1 MSAAHALLGL
11 LEPAP
16 AHGYTLKRQY
26 DERFAHT
33 KPLAYG
39 QVYAS
44 LARFER
50 QGWAEVVDVE
60 AGDGPDRKRYRITCE
75 GVTVLDTWVY
85 APQPP
90 GVFSS
95 STLFARVSV
104 ALMSGRDAGQVLDGQ
119 RASHLARMRS
129 LTAARQGA
137 LPLEDMALT
146 YELAHLD
153 ADLRWIEEAGA
164 RIAAAAARPA
174 RAAEVQDAP
183 RQRTQVAQT
192 PRSPR

>member
-1 MSAAHALLGL
+1 MSATHALLGL

-26 DERFAHT
+26 DERFAPP

-60 AGDGPDRKRYRITCE
+60 AGEGPDRKRYRITDE

-85 APQPP
+85 EPQAP

-95 STLFARVSV
+95 STLFTRVSV
-104 ALMSGRDAGQVLDGQ
+104 ALMSGRDAAEVLDRQ
-119 RASHLARMRS
+119 RASHLRRMRE
-129 LTAARQGA
+129 LTRARAQA
-137 LPLEDMALT
+137 SPHEDLALT

-153 ADLRWIEEAGA
+153 ADLRWIAEAGQRIGLIQDVSGGA
-164 RIAAAAARPA
+164 R
-174 RAAEVQDAP
+174 
-183 RQRTQVAQT
+183 
-192 PRSPR
+192 